1 MILIHMMHHTWN
13 FRFHPLEHG
22 LHAYGPR
29 GDQFNIW
36 LQGSLFCNVHVL
48 DRQKNHQVDLDPHW
62 VESPYTHS
70 MKTKIGEIESLMLA
84 SASHSMHR
92 KYHME
97 ITHVEH
103 TRRSKTQN
111 RQKRPKMAIFGG
123 FKALAK
129 SGVEVLQNKNFSCK
143 VQSI

>member
-1 MILIHMMHHTWN
+1 MIIIN
-13 FRFHPLEHG
+13 
-22 LHAYGPR
+22 
-29 GDQFNIW
+29 NK
-36 LQGSLFCNVHVL
+36 CNVHVMWK
-48 DRQKNHQVDLDPHW
+48 QKL
-62 VESPYTHS
+62 VESKALCKVH
-70 MKTKIGEIESLMLA
+70 
-84 SASHSMHR
+84 HMHR

-123 FKALAK
+123 FKALAE